1 MLTVGSGCSL
11 MAARLQVLFSFLG
24 VLKAQKFT
32 FGGPESLMTVT
43 SLFTDMAGIL
53 HFSDTCYIKQLL
65 HGFFYLWKSRKIRKG
80 LIDHNNDFLTVKFLF
95 SLTGMS

>member
-1 MLTVGSGCSL
+1 MLTIGSGCSL
-11 MAARLQVLFSFLG
+11 MAARLQVSFSFLG
-24 VLKAQKFT
+24 TLKAQKFT

-53 HFSDTCYIKQLL
+53 HFSDTYYIIHLL
-65 HGFFYLWKSRKIRKG
+65 HGFLWKSRKIRKG
-80 LIDHNNDFLTVKFLF
+80 LIDHNNGFLTMKFLF